1 MAEPIRGDLNV
12 HGTVFAAGYR
22 GDGTQL
28 NALAA
33 PQMTTTERDAL
44 SSVANGFILY
54 NSSTNKLQVRAN
66 GSWVDLH

>member
-1 MAEPIRGDLNV
+1 MADPIKGDLTIY
-12 HGTVFAAGYR
+12 GTVFAAGYR
-22 GDGTQL
+22 GDATQF
-28 NALAA
+28 NSIAA

-44 SSVANGFILY
+44 SSVANGVILY